1 MQVLNVFFKVLKK
14 KFPSALAYIIVF
26 FSIAIAMANMGGTTE
41 SFEDTRVTLS
51 VIDRDKTETSK
62 AFVDYIS
69 KNNKVVS
76 IEDDERAITDSIY
89 NEVVSYVVVINEGY
103 ESKISTGETEGLF
116 SNYKSPKSSKGVFI
130 DGKIDLY
137 TKTLSAYILNGNT
150 TDEAVKK
157 TSETLGDEVE
167 VKLESFKK
175 DKSSEFSESF
185 AFYFQYLPYGILS
198 VLITAL
204 SPVLLT
210 LNKKEI
216 KDRTNCSCIKFSSQ
230 TAQMIL
236 GSFIFAIVLWAVFA
250 FAGVMMNDGALSE
263 RHLLAV
269 LNSFVF
275 ALISLAI
282 ALIVSNLA
290 KTQESV
296 GMLANIVG
304 LGMSFLCGVFVP
316 QSLLGEGVLNVARI
330 LPAYW
335 YVRANDMLAG
345 INNDVYSIGN
355 FMKFLGIEIAFAVV
369 LFVVAI
375 VISRM
380 KKRAY

>member
-1 MQVLNVFFKVLKK
+1 MQVLSVFFKVLKK

-103 ESKISTGETEGLF
+103 ESKISSGETEGLF

>member
-1 MQVLNVFFKVLKK
+1 MQVLSVFFKVLKK

-103 ESKISTGETEGLF
+103 ESKISSGETEGLF

-236 GSFIFAIVLWAVFA
+236 GSFIFAIILWAVFA